1 VVTTSSLYVCSD
13 ERLAEFCHDC
23 LSVEERE
30 RAERYTSIED
40 TNRFVLSRSLLN
52 YALRQHLPG
61 ASPASLQIAT
71 TDKGKPY
78 LKAPFDRVAIS
89 ISHTPG
95 LVAVCISDA
104 NTCGVDLE
112 SLDRVMGVEGL
123 SARYLSLAEQEW
135 LQAHKPAERRHAF
148 LKLWTLKE
156 AYLKALGL
164 GISVPLS
171 ALTFS
176 WGESIRLEC
185 AEPSMQAL
193 DHWVF
198 DQRILPSGHLLA
210 VAQEGPCSELELI
223 EVTLGDDGFSAKH

>member
-1 VVTTSSLYVCSD
+1 MVTTSSLYVCSD
-13 ERLAEFCHDC
+13 ERLAEFCHDS
-23 LSVEERE
+23 LSVGERE
-30 RAERYTSIED
+30 RAERYASTED
-40 TNRFVLSRSLLN
+40 TNRFVLARSLLN

-61 ASPASLQIAT
+61 ASSTPWQIAT

-95 LVAVCISDA
+95 LVAVCVSDA
-104 NTCGVDLE
+104 NACGVDLE
-112 SLDRVMGVEGL
+112 SLDRGISVEGL
-123 SARYLSLAEQEW
+123 SARYLSLAERAW
-135 LQAHKPAERRHAF
+135 LEAHEPADRRQAF
-148 LKLWTLKE
+148 LKVWTLKE

-185 AEPSMQAL
+185 AEPAMQAL

-210 VAQEGPCSELELI
+210 VALEGPCSELELI
-223 EVTLGDDGFSAKH
+223 EVTLGDDDFSAKH